1 MEDSSSNAA
10 TCGVVLRIA
19 IACAAFA
26 KGLSVL
32 IEEEELHVDSFDGSV
47 SHQCEPP
54 GLRDSIAD
62 GWEFVHSSAMHAAV

>member
-1 MEDSSSNAA
+1 MEDVHRNDVPW
-10 TCGVVLRIA
+10 GVALRIA

-26 KGLSVL
+26 KGLGVL

-54 GLRDSIAD
+54 GYRESVAD
-62 GWEFVHSSAMHAAV
+62 GWEFVHSSEMHTAI